1 MARVA
6 GFVDGFNLYHA
17 MDDNPILHKY
27 KWLNLAKLARCFVRS
42 EDEIKA
48 VFYFTAYATWNPGKV
63 EKHKNYV
70 RALELEGVKP
80 VFGQFRQKERK
91 CLKCR
96 RVYMTFEEKETD
108 VNIAIKLFQTA
119 IADLYDTALVI
130 SGDSDLIPA
139 LEAVKQSFPNKKIVV
154 VIPIGRRAEALKQ
167 TAHAYMK
174 LKVKHLESCQF
185 EDEIRKD
192 GLVLVRPASWR

>member
-6 GFVDGFNLYHA
+6 AFVDGFNLYHA
-17 MDDNPILHKY
+17 LDDNPAFHKY
-27 KWLNLAKLARCFVRS
+27 KWLNLAKLVRCFVRV

-48 VFYFTAYATWNPGKV
+48 IFYFTAYATWAPKKV

-80 VFGQFRQKERK
+80 IFGQFRQKDRK
-91 CLKCR
+91 CPKCKKA
-96 RVYMTFEEKETD
+96 YTTFEEKETD

-119 IADLYDTALVI
+119 IADLYDTALIV

-139 LEAVKQSFPNKKIVV
+139 LEAVKQTFPNKKIVV
-154 VIPIGRRAEALKQ
+154 VIPIGRRAEALKH
-167 TAHAYMK
+167 TAHAHMK
-174 LKVKHLESCQF
+174 MKSKHLETCQF

-192 GLVLVRPASWR
+192 NLVLLRPASWK